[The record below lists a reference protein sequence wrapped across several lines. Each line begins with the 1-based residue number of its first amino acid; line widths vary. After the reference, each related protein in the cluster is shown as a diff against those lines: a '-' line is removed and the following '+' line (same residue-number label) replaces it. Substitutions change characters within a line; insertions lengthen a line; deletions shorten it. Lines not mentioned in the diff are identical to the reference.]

1 MAEIV
6 RGCSRRGLLSSTALQ
21 AVAMVAVLAM
31 AQRTA
36 RAQLSPNAHPMG
48 GQVVAGQASITQ
60 TANTTTVTQTT
71 ARAAVD
77 WQSYNVGRSQTVQ
90 YVDPSSS
97 SVTLNRVV
105 GPNPSQIAGRI
116 TSNGTVMIVNQ
127 AGLLFDGSAQINT
140 AGLVVSAAGITNKNF
155 MAGKMVFDQAANP
168 GAKIENRGTITIK
181 NQGLAALVAPQVV
194 NSGVIRAKLGKVV
207 LAGAEAETLDLYGD
221 GMVSINVTKQVAT
234 APDGR
239 QALVT
244 NTGAIS
250 ASGGTVLLTAQAVD
264 GVVQTLVD
272 AGGKISANSAGGRTG
287 RVVVTGAGGDV
298 EVTGALTADG
308 HAPSTTGGSVVVNT
322 TGAVRLASTARVSA
336 SGPAGGGVVAIGTT
350 LKRAKGGPSV
360 TGQKTAKTVTV
371 AAGAT
376 IAANATAK
384 GNGGRLTVLSTD
396 RTTIAGAVD
405 TKGGPQG
412 GDGGFV
418 ELSGGVLSLTGLVDA
433 SAPLGKTGA
442 LLIDPS
448 DLYVSDA
455 MPSSA
460 TPVLSPGSSVVVNS
474 GTVSWVSPTEL
485 AALAANITLSAAHDL
500 FFASGTTGANTLN
513 LGGNTLTATAGNDLT
528 IDRGFTINAGAISL
542 TGSAGAIT
550 LGGTSGVDAGLID
563 AAQLGA
569 LGVTSL
575 QGPSG
580 SSVTMQAGTG
590 IQLAD
595 AAIGSSAAPLS
606 TLSLS
611 TMGGG
616 VTQAAGGVISA
627 GTLISGG
634 ILAGSVALAGTANAI
649 ANIGSVA
656 VTSGGFSLTDGIS
669 LNVGTLTAGTSATI
683 QDTGTLLVSGMIA
696 PSGAGPIDVSLTS
709 GNLNLAGVVSD
720 GGSGTTTLIANQGS
734 IGQSGGNVLA
744 GTLTGRAVTSASLT
758 QPANLVG
765 TLGVFTTGAGFAL
778 TDNEALSVTGPVTD
792 TGASSTLALTT
803 GTGNLTLAGNV
814 SATNVLDL
822 VSAGSIVQAG
832 GSIRA
837 AFLTGSA
844 VASASLT
851 RPTNLVGTLGAV
863 STGAGFAL
871 TDNEALLVDGAV
883 SDTGAASTL
892 ALTTRTGNL
901 TLAGTVS
908 ATNGLDL
915 VSAGSIVQTGG
926 LIDIGTLTGTAATSA
941 SLTQATNLVGTLGAF
956 STTAGFALT
965 DNEALTVAG
974 AVSDT
979 GAAST
984 LELITKTGGL
994 TLAGNVSA
1002 SNVLNLVSA
1011 GSISQSGGAISARTL
1026 TLTTTGAGNV
1036 DLTGPSNQ
1044 IGASTGITVNAGSLS
1059 LVDERNLVLT
1069 GTQSANQLFFEV
1081 DAPGGGL
1088 QFGANTMGAA
1098 LTATSGPIS
1107 LVADTMTE
1115 GTAAST

>member
-1 MAEIV
+1 MADFDRELHRVRRNVASRIV

-21 AVAMVAVLAM
+21 AVAVVAVLAL

-48 GQVVAGQASITQ
+48 GQVVAGQAAIAQ
-60 TANTTTVTQTT
+60 TANTTTVTQTS

-77 WQSYNVGRSQTVQ
+77 WQSYNVGSAQTVR
-90 YVDPSSS
+90 YVDPSSR

-105 GPNPSQIAGRI
+105 GPNPSRIAGRI
-116 TSNGTVMIVNQ
+116 VSNGTVMIVNQ

-140 AGLVVSAAGITNKNF
+140 AGLVVSAAGITNKHF

-221 GMVSINVTKQVAT
+221 GMVSINVTKQLAT
-234 APDGR
+234 APGGG

-287 RVVVTGAGGDV
+287 RVVIAGAGGDV
-298 EVTGALTADG
+298 EVTGAVMANG
-308 HAPSTTGGSVVVNT
+308 HAPGTTGGSVVVNT
-322 TGAVRLASTARVSA
+322 TGAVRLASTARIGA

-360 TGQKTAKTVTV
+360 TARKTAKTVVV
-371 AAGAT
+371 AAGAR
-376 IAANATAK
+376 IAANATAN
-384 GNGGRLTVLSTD
+384 GNGGQVTVLSTD
-396 RTTIAGAVD
+396 QTTMAGAVD

-433 SAPLGKTGA
+433 SAPLGKTGT
-442 LLIDPS
+442 LLLDPS

-460 TPVLSPGSSVVVNS
+460 TPVLLLGSSVVVNS

-485 AALAANITLSAAHDL
+485 AALAANITLSAANNM
-500 FFASGTTGANTLN
+500 FFASGTGGANTLD
-513 LGGNTLTATAGNDLT
+513 LGSNSLTASAGNNLT
-528 IDRGFTINAGAISL
+528 IDRGFTISAGGISL
-542 TGSAGAIT
+542 TASAGAIT

-563 AAQLGA
+563 ATQLAA
-569 LGVTSL
+569 LDATSL

-580 SSVTMQAGTG
+580 SSVTMLAGTG

-595 AAIGSSAAPLS
+595 AVIGSSAAPLG

-611 TMGGG
+611 TSGGG
-616 VTQAAGGVISA
+616 VTQAANGVID
-627 GTLISGG
+627 
-634 ILAGSVALAGTANAI
+634 AGSLTTGGALVGSVGLAGTANEI
-649 ANIGSVA
+649 ANIGSVT
-656 VTSGGFSLTDGIS
+656 VTSGGFSLTDGVS

-683 QDTGTLLVSGMIA
+683 VDTGTLLVSGMIA

-709 GNLNLAGVVSD
+709 GSLNLAGAVSD

-734 IGQSGGNVLA
+734 IAQSGGNVLA
-744 GTLTGRAVTSASLT
+744 GTLTGSAVTSASLT
-758 QPANLVG
+758 QPTNFVGNLG
-765 TLGVFTTGAGFAL
+765 AFTAGAGFAL

-792 TGASSTLALTT
+792 TGGSSTLALTT
-803 GTGNLTLAGNV
+803 RTGDLTLGGNV

-832 GSIRA
+832 GSI
-837 AFLTGSA
+837 
-844 VASASLT
+844 
-851 RPTNLVGTLGAV
+851 
-863 STGAGFAL
+863 GAGF
-871 TDNEALLVDGAV
+871 
-883 SDTGAASTL
+883 
-892 ALTTRTGNL
+892 
-901 TLAGTVS
+901 
-908 ATNGLDL
+908 
-915 VSAGSIVQTGG
+915 
-926 LIDIGTLTGTAATSA
+926 LTGTAVTSA
-941 SLTQATNLVGTLGAF
+941 NLTQATNLVGTLGAF
-956 STTAGFALT
+956 SSTAGFALT

-974 AVSDT
+974 AVTDT
-979 GAAST
+979 GGSST
-984 LELITKTGGL
+984 LALTTKTGGL

-1002 SNVLNLVSA
+1002 GNVLNLVSA
-1011 GSISQSGGAISARTL
+1011 GSISQVSGSVSAGTL
-1026 TLTTTGAGNV
+1026 SLTTTGAGNV
-1036 DLTGPSNQ
+1036 DLTGTRNQ
-1044 IGASTGITVNAGSLS
+1044 IGGSTGIIVNDGGLD
-1059 LVDERNLVLT
+1059 LVDNANLVL
-1069 GTQSANQLFFEV
+1069 
-1081 DAPGGGL
+1081 
-1088 QFGANTMGAA
+1088 
-1098 LTATSGPIS
+1098 
-1107 LVADTMTE
+1107 
-1115 GTAAST
+1115 